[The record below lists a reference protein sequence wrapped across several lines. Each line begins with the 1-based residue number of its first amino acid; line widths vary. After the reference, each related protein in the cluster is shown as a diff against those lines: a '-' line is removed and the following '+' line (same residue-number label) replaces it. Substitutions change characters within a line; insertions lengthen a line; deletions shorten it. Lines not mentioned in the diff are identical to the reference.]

1 MFGKDVAAEARS
13 LNWSNVH
20 RCRAVSRGEGGRC
33 RTARRKLLKTIMPRT
48 DDAVARVR
56 AQLPCSLRGSAPP
69 HRTADTGPASSA
81 ADRLP
86 DDVVSAGGAFRYGT
100 AVGEVASPS
109 WSRG

>member
-1 MFGKDVAAEARS
+1 MKK
-13 LNWSNVH
+13 SNVH

-33 RTARRKLLKTIMPRT
+33 RTARRKTLRTMMPRT
-48 DDAVARVR
+48 DDAVARMR
-56 AQLPCSLRGSAPP
+56 AQLLCSPQGNVPP
-69 HRTADTGPASSA
+69 HRTTDTKPAASA

-86 DDVVSAGGAFRYGT
+86 DDVVSAGEALCYGT